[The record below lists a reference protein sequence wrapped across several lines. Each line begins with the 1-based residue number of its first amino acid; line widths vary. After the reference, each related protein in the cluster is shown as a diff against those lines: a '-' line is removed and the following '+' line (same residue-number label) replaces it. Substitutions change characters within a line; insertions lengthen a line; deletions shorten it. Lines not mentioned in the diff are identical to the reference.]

1 MPSPNNPQWCV
12 DSDELMSRF
21 AFFGL
26 TCHHTR
32 KLDSGMESIE
42 LHTTVTLT
50 YSILKSAH
58 YVNDMT
64 ALSLFAVPAPF
75 DRYSAAAYFDRK
87 RCLISIYLSHHDE
100 LVMPLS
106 NSCGLDND
114 WTYAKY
120 M

>member
-26 TCHHTR
+26 ACHHTR

-42 LHTTVTLT
+42 LHTATLT
-50 YSILKSAH
+50 HSILRSAH
-58 YVNDMT
+58 YVRDMT
-64 ALSLFAVPAPF
+64 ALSLFAIRAPF
-75 DRYSAAAYFDRK
+75 DRYGAAAYFDRK
-87 RCLISIYLSHHDE
+87 RRLIGIYLSHHDE

-114 WTYAKY
+114 
-120 M
+120 